1 MIEFTWTGTVAE
13 SHLWSRELQR
23 FAACATLVGGLRDV
37 RDRLDPHPLPPG
49 VFPAGTTDLDLLDE
63 VLRARPAGTPVAD
76 VLLEPR
82 AEIRELCSQ
91 LEFTE
96 AGRVVDWDRDQPVV
110 ALPAHVVREGRLV
123 GTVGFTADVL
133 DTQQHEWDVLR
144 QGWLSRL
151 ADRGWQPCSTAFLT
165 AAMTGFLDVYERQ
178 SAPRMHDVVLI
189 EALSPH
195 PVVRRALED
204 LRPAPRKQGTDL

>member
-23 FAACATLVGGLRDV
+23 FAACGSLVGDLLAQ
-37 RDRLDPHPLPPG
+37 RDRLERRPVPKG

-63 VLRARPAGTPVAD
+63 VLRARPSGTAFAD

-82 AEIRELCSQ
+82 GEIQERCSQ

-96 AGRVVDWDRDQPVV
+96 AGRVVEWDREQPIV

-123 GTVGFTADVL
+123 GTIGFTADVL
-133 DTQQHEWDVLR
+133 DTQQQEWDVLR
-144 QGWLSRL
+144 EGWLSRL

-178 SAPRMHDVVLI
+178 SAPRMNDVILI
-189 EALSPH
+189 EPLSAH
-195 PVVRRALED
+195 PVVRRALEE
-204 LRPAPRKQGTDL
+204 LRPAPRKQDTDL